1 MQITRI
7 KQIKDYRIF
16 QNWHQ
21 RDNTDFARFT
31 VAMAAVN
38 RRLQHSWLNLQRE
51 IGVTAQY

>member
-16 QNWHQ
+16 KTGANEAILTS
-21 RDNTDFARFT
+21 RALTSFT

-38 RRLQHSWLNLQRE
+38 RRLQHS
-51 IGVTAQY
+51 